1 MLCRGLLYVVC
12 WYVGVLPLKVGSCGR
27 SRPQDVDF
35 ALRRSCLV
43 VKITMYIHFCAYMCT
58 FFLVVAFRDARFLS
72 GLYGRFS
79 YIVHYL
85 VNLRV
90 TGLLTGYCFLTSQIP
105 TDSLRDRHPNLSKS
119 LENHWILAQ
128 TCCEHHA
135 FAHLASLQT
144 SDQISSPR
152 IVQFRHFWPSKQLD
166 DSPGRLGW
174 QLTGY

>member
-79 YIVHYL
+79 YIVAKMSPT
-85 VNLRV
+85 RQPWIKASA
-90 TGLLTGYCFLTSQIP
+90 GLLQCFILEYCSKTGS
-105 TDSLRDRHPNLSKS
+105 RG
-119 LENHWILAQ
+119 
-128 TCCEHHA
+128 
-135 FAHLASLQT
+135 
-144 SDQISSPR
+144 
-152 IVQFRHFWPSKQLD
+152 VQ
-166 DSPGRLGW
+166 
-174 QLTGY
+174 